1 MISGIVVA
9 TQPEGLVEVERV
21 IDALDYADVHY
32 SDPRGRLVVTV
43 EAPGIEASME
53 RVEAIARF
61 PHVLSVSL
69 AQYCVEEGELED
81 TPELHREVVPHELK
95 LMGSSH
101 DRSDR

>member
-9 TQPEGLVEVERV
+9 TKAESLAEVRRV

-43 EAPGIEASME
+43 EAPGIEASMD
-53 RVEAIARF
+53 RVEAIGRF

-69 AQYCVEEGELED
+69 AQYCVEEGELEG
-81 TPELHREVVPHELK
+81 TPELRREAVPHALK
-95 LMGSSH
+95 SMGTSH
-101 DRSDR
+101 DRSNR